1 MGLFIS
7 KNKNSIEKDDNGN
20 KLNGL
25 HKIYK
30 NNQLICFGYFKNG
43 KKNGLSMIFE
53 YDKLL
58 YFGHFN
64 NDEPRGLGIYYNPL
78 YILKGNINTGTID
91 DCHIY
96 FKDNKTYNGKLIRK
110 LRLPHTDPNNI
121 ERSIHIA
128 MEKNRMIK
136 YKSHIDWFDFYKI
149 NYFDENTFSLFDSLY
164 FTDNDLVNYK
174 LKI

>member
-1 MGLFIS
+1 
-7 KNKNSIEKDDNGN
+7 
-20 KLNGL
+20 
-25 HKIYK
+25 
-30 NNQLICFGYFKNG
+30 
-43 KKNGLSMIFE
+43 
-53 YDKLL
+53 
-58 YFGHFN
+58 
-64 NDEPRGLGIYYNPL
+64 
-78 YILKGNINTGTID
+78 
-91 DCHIY
+91 
-96 FKDNKTYNGKLIRK
+96 
-110 LRLPHTDPNNI
+110 TDPNNI